1 MIRLQCYEPAGTV
14 LELTPDDLTRHI
26 IGLGSTGS
34 GKTTAMINPILR
46 QLLAWRANE
55 PGARLGLLVLDPK
68 GDDSI
73 AKIQAY
79 ARDVGREA
87 DLAVL
92 SPQGNAWYDL
102 LGGFARLDQTH
113 AYTRRLLS
121 GSRDLGRD
129 NAYWTESR
137 NGLFETALVLLLAN
151 GPPVTFADAIT
162 FMQSWWLLPDSSQVQ
177 PKLDFV
183 QQLLTDGALG
193 QLTRR
198 RLELALNE
206 VKNWARLD
214 PRTRELHRSTLNN
227 ALRPLLSS
235 AAYGFFTPKPV
246 EFRPKDVLDG
256 KILVVSLDA
265 ISNPELAR
273 LLFRVLRRDFYVAVQ
288 SRVVVRPERDR
299 LCGLIAD
306 ELPLSVM
313 PEDVPALSVVRAK
326 GGFVVAA
333 AQSLNGIDEVLG
345 WRGREALLANFNSIF
360 FFSSRENALDECALL
375 TLGTRSNTRRREPF
389 APMRDTLVDGNAEF
403 AVREPVCPPGTLA
416 RLKQHQAF
424 VKLADGTCP
433 PCSVWLQPNFFDVQP
448 STQIASTDDLS
459 EAVAR
464 LRKTERARLDQ
475 DPGVPSFLLHMHRSG
490 HPLMLTPAIVAAVWQ
505 FCVPKISKHQLAAQ
519 FGRSIQGLEVLPA
532 CWIAGLYCWTLR
544 NPSLAALIEG
554 LGLKSGILWPKLT
567 PATTHWGDGSVTIP
581 ESLNL
586 FVYPSLWRPLLLRH
600 RAQLLSERPDL
611 REEIMTL
618 PALADIKT

>member
-79 ARDVGREA
+79 ARDVGRES

-92 SPQGNAWYDL
+92 SAHGNAWYDL

-113 AYTRRLLS
+113 KYARRLLS
-121 GSRDLGRD
+121 GTRDLGRD

-137 NGLFETALVLLLAN
+137 NGLVETALVLLLAN
-151 GPPVTFADAIT
+151 GPQVTFADAIT
-162 FMQSWWLLPDSSQVQ
+162 FMQAWWLLPDSSQVQ

-183 QQLLTDGALG
+183 QQLLTDSALG

-198 RLELALNE
+198 RLEFALNE

-265 ISNPELAR
+265 ISNPELAT
-273 LLFRVLRRDFYVAVQ
+273 LLFRVLRRDFYEAVQ

-345 WRGREALLANFNSIF
+345 WRGREALLANFNTMF
-360 FFSSRENALDECALL
+360 FFSARENALDEYALL
-375 TLGTRSNTRRREPF
+375 TLGNRSSPRRREPF
-389 APMRDTLVDGNAEF
+389 APMGDTLVDANAEF

-424 VKLADGTCP
+424 VKLADGTSP
-433 PCSVWLQPNFFDVQP
+433 PCSVWLQPNFYDAQP
-448 STQIASTDDLS
+448 ATQIASADDLS
-459 EAVAR
+459 EAVTR
-464 LRKTERARLDQ
+464 LRKNEKARPDQ

-490 HPLMLTPAIVAAVWQ
+490 HALMLTPSIVAAVWQ
-505 FCVPKISKHQLAAQ
+505 FCIPNISKHRLAAQ
-519 FGRSIQGLEVLPA
+519 FERRIQGIELLPA
-532 CWIAGLYCWTLR
+532 SWVAGVYRWTLKY
-544 NPSLAALIEG
+544 PSLAVLIMSLE
-554 LGLKSGILWPKLT
+554 LRSGILWPELT
-567 PATTHWGDGSVTIP
+567 PATTHWGEGSVTIP

-611 REEIMTL
+611 REEIMSV
-618 PALADIKT
+618 PAIADIKT